1 MFVGKFIVIEGTDGA
16 GKTTHLELMVEKLRA
31 ANNRVEV
38 MDFPQYG
45 QKSAGP
51 VEEYLNGKYGSAREV
66 SPYAASL
73 LYAVDRFD
81 ASYKIKAA
89 LAAGKIVLS
98 NRYVSS
104 NFAYQGA
111 KIADP
116 EERQKLLY
124 WIEELE
130 YGTLSLSRP
139 DLIVFLHVPAEISF
153 ELVAKK
159 SERAYLEGGK
169 NRDIHESDIA
179 YQKLVERAYLEL
191 AAHDKTVQTIEC
203 SPEGTLLTIEKI
215 HPLVSDLI
223 HNILS
228 SAL

>member
-1 MFVGKFIVIEGTDGA
+1 MGYFIVIEGTDGA
-16 GKTTHLELMVEKLRA
+16 GKTTHLQLIAKQLREEGKI
-31 ANNRVEV
+31 VEV

-45 QKSAGP
+45 KKSAGP
-51 VEEYLNGKYGSAREV
+51 VEEYLNGTYGDAYAV

-89 LAAGKIVLS
+89 LDSDKIVLS
-98 NRYVSS
+98 NRFVSS

-116 EERQKLLY
+116 SERQKFLY

-130 YGTLSLSRP
+130 YGTLDLPRP

-153 ELVAKK
+153 ELIAKK

-169 NRDIHESDIA
+169 KRDIHESDIA
-179 YQKLVERAYLEL
+179 YQKLVEKAYLEL
-191 AAHDKTVQTIEC
+191 AAHDKSVSTIEC
-203 SPEGTLLTIEKI
+203 APQGTLLTIEEI

-223 HNILS
+223 HNALS
-228 SAL
+228 

>member
-1 MFVGKFIVIEGTDGA
+1 MSVGKFIVIEGTDGA
-16 GKTTHLELMVEKLRA
+16 GKTTHLELIVAKLKA
-31 ANNRVEV
+31 EGNAVEV

-51 VEEYLNGKYGSAREV
+51 VEEYLNGKYGEANAV

-116 EERQKLLY
+116 GQRQKLLY

-130 YGTLSLSRP
+130 YGTLSLPRP

-159 SERAYLEGGK
+159 AKRAYLEGGK
-169 NRDIHESDIA
+169 KRDIHESDIA
-179 YQKLVERAYLEL
+179 YQKLVEQAYLEL
-191 AAHDKTVQTIEC
+191 AAHDKSVQTIEC
-203 SPEGTLLTIEKI
+203 APERELLPIEKI
-215 HPLVSDLI
+215 HSQVMSI
-223 HNILS
+223 IRS
-228 SAL
+228 VIS

>member
-1 MFVGKFIVIEGTDGA
+1 MPSVDPHCIMSKFIVIEGTDGA
-16 GKTTHLELMVEKLRA
+16 GKTTHLQLIVDKLRTEGKE
-31 ANNRVEV
+31 VEV

-51 VEEYLNGKYGSAREV
+51 VEEYLNGKYGDAQAV
-66 SPYAASL
+66 SPYAAAL

-89 LAAGKIVLS
+89 LEAGKIVLS

-116 EERQKLLY
+116 EKRQKLLY

-130 YGTLSLSRP
+130 Y
-139 DLIVFLHVPAEISF
+139 
-153 ELVAKK
+153 
-159 SERAYLEGGK
+159 
-169 NRDIHESDIA
+169 
-179 YQKLVERAYLEL
+179 
-191 AAHDKTVQTIEC
+191 
-203 SPEGTLLTIEKI
+203 
-215 HPLVSDLI
+215 
-223 HNILS
+223 
-228 SAL
+228 